1 MNALAPAQA
10 ELEQLVTGRATSFFA
25 DDVEAARDRI
35 AEGLRGK
42 RVLVVGG
49 GGSIGAATTRAIL
62 VHQPACVH
70 VVDVSENYLAEL
82 VRDVRSAPVAGGGG
96 GELVTHVFDYGSTAM
111 ERFLAEIPRF
121 DAVLNFAAVKHVRSE
136 RDVYSLLHM
145 IDVNIVRLGRF
156 KRWLAQAGHDDR
168 LFTVSTDKAA
178 NPTNLMGATKRVME
192 DVAFDVRA
200 GAIANVAS
208 ARFANVAFSN
218 GSLLQAFLVRLQ
230 KRQPLA
236 VPRDTRRYFVS
247 HAEAAEICLL
257 AAFAAP
263 SGTICV
269 PAFDPARHLLPLQ
282 DVACLVLERFGY
294 SPWVTGDEAEARD
307 AMASLPEEG
316 RWPLLVTPLDTSGEK
331 AFEEFAGDGERA
343 EPIGFASLL
352 GIRHLP
358 QPRIESLLVDLEAL
372 VGDCTRAADKAAI
385 VALLSDAV
393 PTLRHSETGRHL
405 DQRM

>member
-1 MNALAPAQA
+1 MTTLAPSQA
-10 ELEQLVTGRATSFFA
+10 ELETLVTGRPTSYFA
-25 DDVEAARDRI
+25 GDLEAAHDTI
-35 AEGLRGK
+35 EGGLRGK

-62 VHQPACVH
+62 AHRPACVH

-82 VRDVRSAPVAGGGG
+82 VRDVRSAPVAGS
-96 GELVTHVFDYGSTAM
+96 GEIVTHVFDYGSTTM
-111 ERFLAEIPRF
+111 QRFLGAEPRF
-121 DAVLNFAAVKHVRSE
+121 DAVFNFAAVKHVRSE
-136 RDVYSLLHM
+136 RDVYSLLQM

-156 KRWLAQAGHDDR
+156 KRWLADAGHDSR

-200 GAIANVAS
+200 GVLANVAS

-218 GSLLQAFLVRLQ
+218 GSLLQAFLVRLA

-257 AAFAAP
+257 AALAAP
-263 SGTICV
+263 AGNICV
-269 PAFDPARHLLPLQ
+269 PAFDPLRHLVPLS

-294 SPWVTGDEAEARD
+294 APWITDDETEARD
-307 AMASLPEEG
+307 AMARLPEEG
-316 RWPLLVTPLDTSGEK
+316 RWPLLLTPLDTSGEK

-343 EPIGFASLL
+343 EPIGFASVL
-352 GIRHLP
+352 GVRHT
-358 QPRIESLLVDLEAL
+358 PRPDTESLLDDLEAL
-372 VGDCTRAADKAAI
+372 LGDAARDVDKAAI
-385 VALLSDAV
+385 VTMLAAAV